1 MRLEAAARCA
11 DVRLRLQG
19 RIQLYSAGAGGASVA
34 SVTPV
39 FKFVKP
45 EELVKCASRALRLSC
60 VAARTRRVT
69 AALRARFKGL
79 SHDEMLVFQLI
90 QQSGNLG
97 AASPAAQ

>member
-45 EELVKCASRALRLSC
+45 EELVKCVGRASPFVLLSRASAAADGRIPRQVQRP
-60 VAARTRRVT
+60 VA
-69 AALRARFKGL
+69 
-79 SHDEMLVFQLI
+79 
-90 QQSGNLG
+90 
-97 AASPAAQ
+97 